1 MPRKLQSQQTD
12 AAQICVTL
20 PAFPTLADPHCPD
33 VVVHHG
39 GWGERLL
46 PLQQKTALQSLAC
59 PPRTPGIH
67 TAAGRAG
74 PKTHPYS
81 IVPGGASRLATAQAA
96 LEATLGVVPFLG
108 LSFNLQLKNSG
119 LQFWLSECWGG

>member
-1 MPRKLQSQQTD
+1 MQLKSVSPCLSFPRWLIPTD
-12 AAQICVTL
+12 QMLLSIMGV
-20 PAFPTLADPHCPD
+20 
-33 VVVHHG
+33 G
-39 GWGERLL
+39 GLLL

-67 TAAGRAG
+67 TAAGWAG

-96 LEATLGVVPFLG
+96 LEATLGDVPFLG
-108 LSFNLQLKNSG
+108 LSFNLQLENSG
-119 LQFWLSECWGG
+119 LQFWRSEC

>member
-1 MPRKLQSQQTD
+1 MLLS
-12 AAQICVTL
+12 IM
-20 PAFPTLADPHCPD
+20 
-33 VVVHHG
+33 
-39 GWGERLL
+39 GWGGLLL
-46 PLQQKTALQSLAC
+46 PLQQRSALQSLAC

-81 IVPGGASRLATAQAA
+81 IVAGGASRLATAQAV
-96 LEATLGVVPFLG
+96 LEATLGDVPFLG

-119 LQFWLSECWGG
+119 LPFWLSEC